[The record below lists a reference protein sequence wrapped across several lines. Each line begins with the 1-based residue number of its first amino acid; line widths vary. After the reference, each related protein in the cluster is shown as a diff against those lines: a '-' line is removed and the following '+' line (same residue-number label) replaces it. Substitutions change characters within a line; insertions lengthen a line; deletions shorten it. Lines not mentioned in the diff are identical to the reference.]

1 MKIIVAVDA
10 NIILSA
16 LLGGKPST
24 ILFDYRFNFI
34 TTKFTINEVEKY
46 IPKLEKKLNISQ
58 KEIILLLD
66 ALPLKTYSKE
76 FYKDRIEQ
84 SKNMIFHIDKKD
96 VEILALALKFQTY
109 LWSQDKHFDKS
120 GYTKILKTCNFINN

>member
-16 LLGGKPST
+16 LLGGKPSA

-34 TTKFTINEVEKY
+34 TAKFTINEVKKY
-46 IPKLEKKLNISQ
+46 IPRLEKKLNISR
-58 KEIILLLD
+58 EDIFLLLN
-66 ALPLKTYSKE
+66 ALPLKIYNKE
-76 FYKDRIEQ
+76 FYKDKIGQ
-84 SKNMIFHIDKKD
+84 AQNMISHIDKKD
-96 VEILALALKFQTY
+96 IDILALALKFQTY

-120 GYTKILKTCNFINN
+120 GYPKILKTCNFINN